1 MAYFSNGSDGDYYEA
16 KYCDRCV
23 HDVDTCAVAE
33 LHLDWNYEAMADLTK
48 AKALNTL
55 WPRDSDAIHNAAC
68 RMFLPKP
75 GQTP

>member
-1 MAYFSNGSDGDYYEA
+1 
-16 KYCDRCV
+16 
-23 HDVDTCAVAE
+23 
-33 LHLDWNYEAMADLTK
+33 LHLDWNYEAMADPTK

-55 WPRDSDAIHNAAC
+55 WPRDSDDIHNAAC